1 MRVPRS
7 RAALREEMGETWRM
21 ARLLRAAWRDN
32 RPPRPEW
39 FGRFGTDSVVV
50 PPARITNGDLIEI
63 GDGVRVLEHSW
74 LSVVRAVEGYVPRLV
89 ISDGCRIGR
98 FANVACVGEVTFE
111 PNVLTADR
119 IFVGDTFH
127 EYQDISMP
135 VIAQPMA
142 APQPVVIGEGSFLG
156 VGSMVLHG
164 VTIGRRSY
172 VGAGAVVTESVP
184 PHSVVVGNPAR
195 VVSSYDAEAE
205 EWVRRD

>member
-1 MRVPRS
+1 M
-7 RAALREEMGETWRM
+7 T
-21 ARLLRAAWRDN
+21 RLLRAAWRDN
-32 RPPRPEW
+32 RPPRPGW
-39 FGRFGTDSVVV
+39 FGEFGTDSVVV
-50 PPARITNGDLIEI
+50 PPARITNGDCIWI
-63 GDGVRVLEHSW
+63 GDGVRILEHSW

-98 FANVACVGEVTFE
+98 FANIACVGEVVFE

-127 EYQDISMP
+127 EYEDTSMP

-142 APQPVVIGEGSFLG
+142 EPRPVLIGEGSFLG
-156 VGSMVLHG
+156 VGAMVLHG
-164 VTIGRRSY
+164 VSIGRRSY

-195 VVSSYDAEAE
+195 VVSSWDAESEA
-205 EWVRRD
+205 WVRRG